1 MIAGRSLAHYTV
13 LEKLGEGG
21 MGVVY
26 KARDAHLDRIVAIKV
41 LPTHTVA
48 DPERRRRFVHEA
60 RAASALTHPHIVTIH
75 DIDNVDGVDFIAM
88 EYVDGQTLA
97 QRLAEN
103 RPDIHEALTYA
114 VEISDALAAAH
125 RAGITHRD
133 LKPANVMVNGQGLI
147 KVLDF
152 GLAKLTES
160 AQLQPAAST
169 RSVTPQTAE
178 GVVVGTAAYMSPE
191 QVEGQP
197 VDARSDVF
205 SFGAVLYELL
215 TGRRAFQGHSAISTM
230 SAILRD
236 SPTALRTVRTDV
248 PADLERVLNRCLEKN
263 REARYS
269 SAVELHRDL
278 RTCQMRHEAGEI
290 GAKSLLRRPR
300 IVVPAAVIL
309 LAALAALGSFWQ
321 KSRRVT
327 WALDVALP
335 EIQRLLDKRDYATA
349 FRIANEAQA
358 YIPTNRRLAELW
370 PEISATL
377 SITTSVPGADVRF
390 REYTG
395 DSQWQFLGRSPIT
408 DARVPRGLKRWQ
420 IVKTGFQTVEAAA
433 SVESARPILRSTLQ
447 FTLDKDGS
455 LPAGMVRVP
464 GGEFQIWITGLDHL
478 APPPLDDFL
487 IDKYEV
493 TNKQFAEFVAKGGY
507 RTRGFWKHPFVK
519 DGRTLDWQEAVS
531 AFRDS
536 TGRPGP
542 ATWEGGAYPAG
553 QDDFPVTGVSW
564 YEAAAYAEFAGKTLP
579 TIYHWNRAAWSQ
591 AGVGGA
597 TPIVLSS
604 NFGGRG
610 PASVGTNAGMNPFGT
625 YDLAGNVKEWTW
637 NAADPGGAT
646 RYILGGA
653 WNEPVYMYN
662 DPDAQPGFSRL
673 ANYGFRCV
681 KNISTSNDTLRRPL
695 FAARRNYDTETPV
708 KDESYRIYRSFYQY
722 DRNKLDPVV
731 ESSDDNPPHW
741 KMEKISFNAAYGN
754 ERLTVYVFLPRNAN
768 APYQPILYFPGSGAL
783 RARSFSQ
790 VVQQNGLEV
799 DFIVRSGR
807 ALIYPIYK
815 STYERGDGLLY
826 DRPNLTSGY
835 REHVIA
841 WYKDVARTTDYLAT
855 RKDMNLERLG
865 YCGYSWGS
873 TIAPIVLALEER
885 IKASVLIIGG
895 FWQQQGPPEV
905 EDINFAPRVKSP
917 VLMLNGKYDFVFP
930 VETSQVPMFRLLG
943 TSESDKRHLLFDSG
957 HSIPRRDLITETLQW
972 FDRYLG
978 PAAR

>member
-1 MIAGRSLAHYTV
+1 
-13 LEKLGEGG
+13 

-26 KARDAHLDRIVAIKV
+26 KARDAHLDRLVAIKL
-41 LPTHTVA
+41 LPAHTVA
-48 DPERRRRFVHEA
+48 DPERRRRFAHEA
-60 RAASALTHPHIVTIH
+60 KAASALNHPHIITIH
-75 DIDNVDGVDFIAM
+75 DIDSVDNVDFIAM

-97 QRLAEN
+97 HRLARN
-103 RPDIHEALTYA
+103 RPEIPDALAYA

-133 LKPANVMVNGQGLI
+133 LKPANVMINGQGLI

-152 GLAKLTES
+152 GLAKLTEP
-160 AQLQPAAST
+160 AELQPSAT
-169 RSVTPQTAE
+169 TQSVTPHTAE
-178 GVVVGTAAYMSPE
+178 GAVVGTAAYMSPE
-191 QVEGQP
+191 QVEGQQ

-205 SFGAVLYELL
+205 SFGAVLYEML
-215 TGRRAFQGHSAISTM
+215 TGRRAFQGHSTISTM
-230 SAILRD
+230 SSILRD
-236 SPTALRTVRTDV
+236 SPAPLRNVRTDV
-248 PADLERVLNRCLEKN
+248 PSDLERVLHRCLEKN
-263 REARYS
+263 REARYP
-269 SAVELHRDL
+269 SAIELHHDL
-278 RTCQMRHEAGEI
+278 RACQMRYEAREI
-290 GAKSLLRRPR
+290 GVKSLLRRPS
-300 IVVPAAVIL
+300 IVVPAVVALVAT
-309 LAALAALGSFWQ
+309 LAALAWFWRQ
-321 KSRRVT
+321 SSRVT

-349 FRIANEAQA
+349 FRLANEAQA

-377 SITTSVPGADVRF
+377 SVTTSVPGADVRF
-390 REYTG
+390 KEYTG
-395 DSQWQFLGRSPIT
+395 DGQWQLLGRSPIT

-420 IVKTGFQTVEAAA
+420 IVKAGFQTVEAAA
-433 SVESARPILRSTLQ
+433 SPESVRPILRSTLQ

-478 APPPLDDFL
+478 VPPPLDDFL

-493 TNKQFAEFVAKGGY
+493 TNKQFAEFMARGGY
-507 RTRGFWKHPFVK
+507 RTRELWKHPFVK
-519 DGRTLDWQEAVS
+519 DGRTLGWQQAISE
-531 AFRDS
+531 FRDS

-542 ATWEGGAYPAG
+542 ATWEAGAYPAG

-610 PASVGTNAGMNPFGT
+610 PASVGRYPGMNPFGT
-625 YDLAGNVKEWTW
+625 YDLAGNVKEWAW
-637 NAADPGGAT
+637 NVADAQGAT
-646 RYILGGA
+646 RYILGGG

-662 DPDAQPGFSRL
+662 DPDAQPAFSRL
-673 ANYGFRCV
+673 PNYGFRCV
-681 KNISTSNDTLRRPL
+681 KNISKADDTLRRPL
-695 FAARRNYDTETPV
+695 LAARRDYATETPV
-708 KDESYRIYRSFYQY
+708 KEPSYRIYRNFYQY
-722 DRNKLDPVV
+722 DRTKLDPAV
-731 ESSDDNPPHW
+731 ESIDENPQYW
-741 KMEKISFNAAYGN
+741 KMERVTFNAAYGN
-754 ERLTVYVFLPRNAN
+754 ERVTVYLFLPRNASP
-768 APYQPILYFPGSGAL
+768 PYQPVLYFPGSGAL

-790 VVQQNGLEV
+790 VLQQNGLEV

-807 ALIYPIYK
+807 ALIYPVYK

-841 WYKDVARTTDYLAT
+841 WYKDVTRTIDYLAT
-855 RKDMNLERLG
+855 RKDIDLQRLG
-865 YCGYSWGS
+865 YCGFSWGS
-873 TIAPIVLALEER
+873 TMAPIVLALEPR

-895 FWQQQGPPEV
+895 FWQQQGQPEV
-905 EDINFAPRVKSP
+905 EDINFASRVTIP

-930 VETSQVPMFRLLG
+930 VESSQVPMFRLLG
-943 TSESDKRHLLFDSG
+943 TPEADKRHLLFDSG
-957 HSIPRRDLITETLQW
+957 HSIPRRELITETLQW

-978 PAAR
+978 AAVR

>member
-1 MIAGRSLAHYTV
+1 
-13 LEKLGEGG
+13 
-21 MGVVY
+21 
-26 KARDAHLDRIVAIKV
+26 
-41 LPTHTVA
+41 
-48 DPERRRRFVHEA
+48 
-60 RAASALTHPHIVTIH
+60 
-75 DIDNVDGVDFIAM
+75 
-88 EYVDGQTLA
+88 
-97 QRLAEN
+97 
-103 RPDIHEALTYA
+103 
-114 VEISDALAAAH
+114 
-125 RAGITHRD
+125 
-133 LKPANVMVNGQGLI
+133 
-147 KVLDF
+147 
-152 GLAKLTES
+152 
-160 AQLQPAAST
+160 
-169 RSVTPQTAE
+169 
-178 GVVVGTAAYMSPE
+178 
-191 QVEGQP
+191 
-197 VDARSDVF
+197 
-205 SFGAVLYELL
+205 
-215 TGRRAFQGHSAISTM
+215 
-230 SAILRD
+230 
-236 SPTALRTVRTDV
+236 
-248 PADLERVLNRCLEKN
+248 
-263 REARYS
+263 
-269 SAVELHRDL
+269 
-278 RTCQMRHEAGEI
+278 
-290 GAKSLLRRPR
+290 
-300 IVVPAAVIL
+300 
-309 LAALAALGSFWQ
+309 
-321 KSRRVT
+321 
-327 WALDVALP
+327 
-335 EIQRLLDKRDYATA
+335 
-349 FRIANEAQA
+349 
-358 YIPTNRRLAELW
+358 
-370 PEISATL
+370 
-377 SITTSVPGADVRF
+377 
-390 REYTG
+390 
-395 DSQWQFLGRSPIT
+395 
-408 DARVPRGLKRWQ
+408 
-420 IVKTGFQTVEAAA
+420 
-433 SVESARPILRSTLQ
+433 
-447 FTLDKDGS
+447 
-455 LPAGMVRVP
+455 
-464 GGEFQIWITGLDHL
+464 
-478 APPPLDDFL
+478 
-487 IDKYEV
+487 
-493 TNKQFAEFVAKGGY
+493 
-507 RTRGFWKHPFVK
+507 
-519 DGRTLDWQEAVS
+519 
-531 AFRDS
+531 
-536 TGRPGP
+536 
-542 ATWEGGAYPAG
+542 
-553 QDDFPVTGVSW
+553 
-564 YEAAAYAEFAGKTLP
+564 
-579 TIYHWNRAAWSQ
+579 
-591 AGVGGA
+591 
-597 TPIVLSS
+597 
-604 NFGGRG
+604 
-610 PASVGTNAGMNPFGT
+610 MNPFGT